1 MNPNGYDPAKR
12 NVNIGPA
19 EGRRFKKLGD
29 LGEELAAEILKENGF
44 KSIMNLNEK
53 EMNFRF
59 ADFYAEKDGKKY
71 LISVKTRN
79 KYENNGK
86 LNSRYKL
93 GRNLLTKIEKAL
105 SIPEFSEC
113 EPAWL
118 VIPMEEKTCDAY
130 FGLISE
136 LEGGNGIV
144 MSAKACNT
152 YTCLAKNRL
161 HGFDTIEFKNVYSRD
176 N

>member
-1 MNPNGYDPAKR
+1 MIRPEEILKM
-12 NVNIGPA
+12 GPE
-19 EGRRFKKLGD
+19 EGKRFKKLGD
-29 LGEELAAEILKENGF
+29 IGEELAAEILKENGF
-44 KSIMNLNEK
+44 KNIKNLNHE

-93 GRNLLTKIEKAL
+93 GRNLLAKIEKAL

-118 VIPMEEKTCDAY
+118 AIAMEEKTCDAY

-136 LEGGNGIV
+136 LEGGNGIP
-144 MSAKACNT
+144 MSQKACST
-152 YTCLAKNRL
+152 KQCLALNRP
-161 HGFDTIEFKNVYSRD
+161 HKFDSSEFLNIYEF
-176 N
+176 